1 MRRGRDAEQ
10 RVWLGP
16 GRYRGCCRNAAADS
30 ASESYANAWWDSMRA
45 GDANANAD
53 CYSDHHTYGDGNCH
67 GHAECN
73 SVTDTYGNGY
83 SYNYSISDTYCS
95 AKSNTEASA
104 DSASSAV
111 SP

>member
-1 MRRGRDAEQ
+1 
-10 RVWLGP
+10 
-16 GRYRGCCRNAAADS
+16 
-30 ASESYANAWWDSMRA
+30 MRA

-53 CYSDHHTYGDGNCH
+53 CYGDRHTYGDGNCH

-73 SVTDTYGNGY
+73 SVTDTYGNG
-83 SYNYSISDTYCS
+83 YNYSISDTYCS